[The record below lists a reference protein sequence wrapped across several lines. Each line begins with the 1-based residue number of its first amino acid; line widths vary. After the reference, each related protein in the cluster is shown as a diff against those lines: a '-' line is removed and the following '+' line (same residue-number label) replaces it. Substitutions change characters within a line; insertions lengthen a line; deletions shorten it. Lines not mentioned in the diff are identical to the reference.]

1 LVRRF
6 LLNFL
11 CILLPLFCLFLLLC
25 WFRSYL
31 PPNWRWYNDRG
42 RFVLLFWDGTMPPS
56 SLRFDPANERFVGPT
71 PLLAELNQ
79 KNTHRFLGIS
89 FIDGH
94 VYTSMPL
101 VFIIIPIW
109 LPLIVG
115 IALSTLFIL
124 ARRRIYHRLK
134 SGHCLQCGYDLRES
148 KDNCPECGTPI
159 LAPLTA
165 NRRAV

>member
-1 LVRRF
+1 VRRS
-6 LLNFL
+6 LLNLL
-11 CILLPLFCLFLLLC
+11 CILLPLFCIFLLFC

-31 PPNWRWYNDRG
+31 PQNWRWYNDRG
-42 RFVLLFWDGTMPPS
+42 RFVLLFWDGTLS
-56 SLRFDPANERFVGPT
+56 TGVTRFDPGSERFVGPT
-71 PLLAELNQ
+71 QLLAELNQ
-79 KNTHRFLGIS
+79 KNTHRFLGIT

-94 VYTSMPL
+94 VFTTMPL

-115 IALSTLFIL
+115 ITLSTLVIL

-148 KDNCPECGTPI
+148 KDNCPECGAAIP
-159 LAPLTA
+159 APLTP
-165 NRRAV
+165 NPRAV